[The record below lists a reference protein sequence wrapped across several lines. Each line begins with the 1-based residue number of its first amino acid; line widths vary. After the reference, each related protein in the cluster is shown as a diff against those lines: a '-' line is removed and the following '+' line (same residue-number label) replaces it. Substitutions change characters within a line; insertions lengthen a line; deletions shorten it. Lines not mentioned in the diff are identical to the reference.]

1 MCGQKP
7 IIIVDAF
14 LCFFICSYPT
24 PKFRAYL
31 KECCSELR
39 KDIPVELPCH
49 VLYSL
54 LQQQFQKSFACSIN
68 DVIKKAQDY
77 EFPLPLQCN
86 QLCRFA
92 ECISARTKHIFLKN
106 PLEPEKSWIVLD
118 IDSLLQKVH
127 GKIFAPVELPEHVF
141 QPTQAGV
148 LPWSQISKQFPDLE
162 PTLVVAF
169 LRKLEFCQI
178 ISDSE
183 VLTLIK
189 GMKNF
194 DDGQE
199 IHASFSA
206 DENIDTDGPIPYNR
220 SRSDGH
226 QLPAPQNTNTTA
238 ESGRRHSSEDV
249 SHHCQD
255 MHSELCDKKYLF
267 FPSLIS
273 PEQPR
278 GDMWLKESIFEHY
291 FGWCLQCVEDH
302 EFFVLRFLQTL
313 LLRLSYNFAVSKS
326 RNSRINELECTLWK
340 NGLRWL
346 NLNGIETIVE
356 FVEDRKALVML
367 MRITGKSLMNGLHLR
382 SEVIRKV
389 LDTKNEYCSQVHT
402 EEYLIHPEDLKA
414 RHGYPVINRPVREL
428 RRYDVHIVARAFCD
442 KSKLYAYK
450 FYIPNLQYF
459 KVLIES
465 KVA

>member
-1 MCGQKP
+1 M
-7 IIIVDAF
+7 F
-14 LCFFICSYPT
+14 RYPT

-54 LQQQFQKSFACSIN
+54 LQQQFQKTFACSIKE
-68 DVIKKAQDY
+68 IIMKAEEYD
-77 EFPLPLQCN
+77 FPLPLQCD
-86 QLCRFA
+86 QLCRYA

-106 PLEPEKSWIVLD
+106 QLEREKSWIVLD

-148 LPWSQISKQFPDLE
+148 LPWSQITRQFPDLD

-183 VLTLIK
+183 VLSLIK
-189 GMKNF
+189 GMKIFNE
-194 DDGQE
+194 GE
-199 IHASFSA
+199 ESHAAYSA
-206 DENIDTDGPIPYNR
+206 DENIETDGPVPYNR
-220 SRSDGH
+220 SRSEGH
-226 QLPAPQNTNTTA
+226 QLPAPPNTTSA
-238 ESGRRHSSEDV
+238 SSRRHSSEDV
-249 SHHCQD
+249 FQHCQD
-255 MHSELCDKKYLF
+255 VPIESCDKNYLF

-273 PEQPR
+273 PEQPS

-291 FGWCLQCVEDH
+291 FGWCLQCVEDQ

-326 RNSRINELECTLWK
+326 RKSKINELECTLWK

-367 MRITGKSLMNGLHLR
+367 MRITGQSLMNGLHLR
-382 SEVIRKV
+382 SEVIRKI
-389 LDTKNEYCSQVHT
+389 LDTKNEYCSRVHT

-428 RRYDVHIVARAFCD
+428 RRYDVNIVARAFRD
-442 KSKLYAYK
+442 KSKIGV
-450 FYIPNLQYF
+450 YIMYISILLQLF
-459 KVLIES
+459 LKTLIVI
-465 KVA
+465 VALILIMKN